1 MQFDPSLFVT
11 SNLAFRP
18 SVKERVL
25 RDLVQSVVLVVQH
38 HDLLVH

>member
-11 SNLAFRP
+11 SNFTFGP
-18 SVKERVL
+18 SVNERVL